1 METTVN
7 NNTQIR
13 KTVTVNPITVSRVYK
28 SDFQKKGTLTAE
40 LKQTIKTVS
49 LYPTKSVSNSL
60 SANIFDMKDFGFEE
74 KPYESIET
82 RVAWIDVPVGST
94 VESVMDKLKSAP
106 DATLYRIMSNRPIL
120 ADSDKYAIN
129 NPNLQVTID
138 DYANKQV
145 VRYGDNHPDAGKLVL
160 DSNGKIQ
167 YRRIAFSLT
176 KVDDIDSRTSDPA
189 DFYASP
195 ELLSE
200 LNQVVHV
207 ISEQKL

>member
-13 KTVTVNPITVSRVYK
+13 KTVTVKPISVSRVYQ
-28 SDFQKKGTLTAE
+28 SDFQKEGTLTAE
-40 LKQTIKTVS
+40 LKQTIEIQS
-49 LYPTKSVSNSL
+49 FYPSKSVTNSL
-60 SANIFDMKDFGFEE
+60 NQNIFNTQDFGFEE
-74 KPYESIET
+74 QKFDSSET

-94 VESVMDKLKSAP
+94 VESVMDKLKSVP
-106 DATLYRIMSNRPIL
+106 NATLYRIMSNRPIL
-120 ADSDKYAIN
+120 ADSDKYAID

-138 DYANKQV
+138 DYANRQA
-145 VRYGDNHPDAGKLVL
+145 VRYGENHPDAGKLVL
-160 DSNGKIQ
+160 DANGKIQ
-167 YRRIAFSLT
+167 YRRIAFSLS
-176 KVDDIDSRTSDPA
+176 KVDDIDSRTSNPA

-207 ISEQKL
+207 ISEQRL